1 MEIENLVFHT
11 VRFFYLQVIFE
22 NGIFEIPNAPYAI
35 IPKTGKIYKNLLPQS
50 VLNLQDIDN
59 LENAIGYISYE
70 NYSQIENILLPEIKS
85 FCKMPSIFFGKFENA
100 ENFDIS
106 SVKSQLLPRVEW
118 VKSNMTNMEYFTKV
132 EKILEYI
139 KKGTCYQVNLTRKF
153 FGEFES
159 VPNPLDVFAKL
170 YSISPNPYSML
181 LVIGDGKSVVSSS
194 PECFLTR
201 NGDEIYSV
209 PIKGSLKSS
218 SSIANLKNFKDKSE
232 NLMIT
237 DLVRNDIGKVSQKV
251 WVENFQKAET
261 FSQIHHLSSKV
272 VGKLREN
279 ITNSQCLSAIFP
291 AGSMTGAP
299 KIKAIQIANELE
311 QIQRGV
317 YSGCLGVLE
326 NSQKFDFSVVIRTI
340 ILDGKRFEF
349 QVGGGIVFDS
359 TPQKELE
366 ETILKAMP
374 ILETLNLGVN
384 IFA

>member
-1 MEIENLVFHT
+1 M
-11 VRFFYLQVIFE
+11 QVIFE

-35 IPKTGKIYKNLLPQS
+35 IPKTGKMYKNLLPQM
-50 VLNLQDIDN
+50 VNNLKDIDK
-59 LENAIGYISYE
+59 LENSIGYVAYE
-70 NYSQIENILLPEIKS
+70 NYSQIEEIVPPMEES
-85 FCKMPSIFFGKFENA
+85 FCRMPKFFFGKFENEEA
-100 ENFDIS
+100 FDIRNIKKCEIPP
-106 SVKSQLLPRVEW
+106 VAFVN
-118 VKSNMTNMEYFTKV
+118 SNMTNRQYFTKV

-181 LVIGDGKSVVSSS
+181 LVIGDGKAVVSSS

-201 NGDEIYSV
+201 NGNEIYSV

-218 SSIANLKNFKDKSE
+218 SAIADLKNFKDKSE

-237 DLVRNDIGKVSQKV
+237 DLVRNDIGKVSQKIC
-251 WVENFQKAET
+251 VENFQKAET

-311 QIQRGV
+311 QMQRGV

-340 ILDGKRFEF
+340 ILDGKKFEF

-374 ILETLNLGVN
+374 ILETLNLGVE
-384 IFA
+384 IFV